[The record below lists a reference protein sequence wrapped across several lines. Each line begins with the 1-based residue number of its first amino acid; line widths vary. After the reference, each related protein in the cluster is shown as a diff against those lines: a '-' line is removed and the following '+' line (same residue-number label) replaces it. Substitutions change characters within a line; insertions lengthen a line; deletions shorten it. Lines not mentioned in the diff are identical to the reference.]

1 MYGIILSN
9 GLACKGWRDQTINR
23 IYQSCFLLCWLQWG
37 QGSGYDFHFRTP
49 LNQLKIFKTVLT
61 ATCRT
66 TDIWLNLYQLNN
78 QTVIPGCYYSSKL
91 PMKTLEQVL
100 KSVQS

>member
-1 MYGIILSN
+1 MKNTDGLSRHN
-9 GLACKGWRDQTINR
+9 FSEYSNTLNI
-23 IYQSCFLLCWLQWG
+23 FLLCWLQWG

-61 ATCRT
+61 AICRT

-100 KSVQS
+100 KSIQS